1 MAKFVKVGRVGDLAD
16 GQAKVVQVDGQRIAL
31 FYVGGRYY
39 ALEAA
44 CPHEGGPLADGVI
57 EGLRI
62 VCPWHGY
69 DFHFKTGECGL
80 DPPTAYSSEIRHPE
94 VKRPDP
100 PPDRAVL
107 LPRNL
112 RLRGSR

>member
-57 EGLRI
+57 EGVRI

-80 DPPTAYSSEIRHPE
+80 DPDLRALTYP
-94 VKRPDP
+94 VKVQD
-100 PPDRAVL
+100 DDL
-107 LPRNL
+107 LIEMA
-112 RLRGSR
+112 

>member
-44 CPHEGGPLADGVI
+44 CPHEGGPLADGII

-62 VCPWHGY
+62 ICPWHGY
-69 DFHFKTGECGL
+69 DFHLKTGECGL
-80 DPPTAYSSEIRHPE
+80 DPDLRALTYP
-94 VKRPDP
+94 VKIQD
-100 PPDRAVL
+100 DDL
-107 LPRNL
+107 LIEMA
-112 RLRGSR
+112 